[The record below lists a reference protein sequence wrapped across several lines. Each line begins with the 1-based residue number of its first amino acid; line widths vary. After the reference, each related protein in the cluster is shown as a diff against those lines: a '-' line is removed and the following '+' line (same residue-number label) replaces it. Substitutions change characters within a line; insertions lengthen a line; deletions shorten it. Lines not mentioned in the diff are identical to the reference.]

1 MQRDILMAK
10 QLRADGIVLGI
21 LDCDGRVD
29 NARTKQLLDFAAPLP
44 VTFHRAFDMSRDLT
58 EALRDLQSIGIARV
72 LTSGGKQTAMEGAA
86 TLATLV
92 DAAAGSIA
100 IIAGSGINAGNI
112 FDLLQ
117 LAGVNEIHA
126 TLRSS
131 IESPIRYRNES
142 VAMGSEKGSEYER
155 LVVRHETVKALLKAA
170 SQARKGPAKA

>member
-1 MQRDILMAK
+1 GDFCYSNEEFQVMQRDILMAK

-21 LDCDGRVD
+21 LDRDGRVD
-29 NARTKQLLDFAAPLP
+29 KTRTKQLIDFAMPLP

-58 EALRDLQSIGIARV
+58 EALQDLRSIGVARV

-86 TLATLV
+86 ILTTLV

-100 IIAGSGINAGNI
+100 IIAGSGINAGNV

-117 LAGVNEIHA
+117 LTGVSEIHA

-131 IESPIRYRNES
+131 VESPMRYRNES
-142 VAMGSEKGSEYER
+142 VAMGSEKGGEYER
-155 LVVRHETVKALLKAA
+155 LVVR
-170 SQARKGPAKA
+170 Q